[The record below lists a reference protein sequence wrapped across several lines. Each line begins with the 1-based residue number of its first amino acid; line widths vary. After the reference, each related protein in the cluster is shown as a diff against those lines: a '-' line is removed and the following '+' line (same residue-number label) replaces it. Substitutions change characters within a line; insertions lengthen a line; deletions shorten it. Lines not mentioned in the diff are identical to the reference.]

1 MSAMDDASD
10 QETQRDSERAGRFDQ
25 RVNTRR
31 RMTGACRRL
40 TAPGVPIDI
49 DLLAPF
55 VQGKAARTCALA
67 TE

>member
-31 RMTGACRRL
+31 RMGR
-40 TAPGVPIDI
+40 GM
-49 DLLAPF
+49 
-55 VQGKAARTCALA
+55 
-67 TE
+67 TEHADA